1 MTPISADQLK
11 ALGIA
16 TQWLQP
22 LNAAMLRFGINT
34 PQRAAAFVGQCAHES
49 GNFTALSENLNYSA
63 ERMAAIWPLRF
74 AVQEPDPE
82 RPGKTKPKKDAAGK
96 NIPNALA
103 LSLHRKP
110 ELIASSV
117 YANRMGNGPEASG
130 DGWKY
135 RGRGLIQLTGK
146 DNYRLASDALSVD
159 LVATPDLVT
168 RPDMAALTAAWFWN
182 KNNLN
187 TLADAGN
194 NELISKRINGGTHG
208 MADRLQRTATALAL
222 LTLPGGQAPDTMT
235 A

>member
-1 MTPISADQLK
+1 MTPITADQLK

-16 TQWLQP
+16 AQWLQP

-34 PQRAAAFVGQCAHES
+34 PQRAAAFIGQCAHES
-49 GNFTALSENLNYSA
+49 GNFTALSENLNYKA
-63 ERMAAIWPLRF
+63 ESLMRVWPRHFPTPEVAAQYHR
-74 AVQEPDPE
+74 QPE
-82 RPGKTKPKKDAAGK
+82 K
-96 NIPNALA
+96 
-103 LSLHRKP
+103 
-110 ELIASSV
+110 IANRA

-135 RGRGLIQLTGK
+135 RGRGLVQLTGK

-168 RPDMAALTAAWFWN
+168 QPDMAALTAAWFWN

-187 TLADAGN
+187 ALADAGN

-208 MADRLQRTATALAL
+208 MDDRLQRTATALAL

>member
-1 MTPISADQLK
+1 MTTITPAQLK
-11 ALGIA
+11 TLGIA
-16 TQWLQP
+16 PQWLEP
-22 LNAAMLRFGINT
+22 LNAAMLRFDINT
-34 PQRAAAFVGQCAHES
+34 PQRIAAFVGQCAHES
-49 GNFTALSENLNYSA
+49 ANFTTLTENLNYKA
-63 ERMAAIWPLRF
+63 ESLVRVWPRHFPTPEVAAQYHR
-74 AVQEPDPE
+74 QPE
-82 RPGKTKPKKDAAGK
+82 K
-96 NIPNALA
+96 
-103 LSLHRKP
+103 
-110 ELIASSV
+110 IANRA

-168 RPDMAALTAAWFWN
+168 QPDMAALTAAWFWN

-187 TLADAGN
+187 ALADAGN

-208 MADRLQRTATALAL
+208 MDDRLQRTSTALAL
-222 LTLPGGQAPDTMT
+222 LTLPGGQEPDTMT

>member
-1 MTPISADQLK
+1 MTPITADQLK

-16 TQWLQP
+16 AQWLQP

-34 PQRAAAFVGQCAHES
+34 PQRAAAFIGQCAHES
-49 GNFTALSENLNYSA
+49 GNFTALSENLNYKA
-63 ERMAAIWPLRF
+63 ESLMRVWPRHFPTPEVAAQYHR
-74 AVQEPDPE
+74 QPE
-82 RPGKTKPKKDAAGK
+82 K
-96 NIPNALA
+96 
-103 LSLHRKP
+103 
-110 ELIASSV
+110 IANRA

-168 RPDMAALTAAWFWN
+168 QPDMAALTAAWFWN
-182 KNNLN
+182 KNRLN
-187 TLADAGN
+187 DLADKGDTVA
-194 NELISKRINGGTHG
+194 ISKRINGGTHG
-208 MADRLQRTATALAL
+208 LDDRLQRTSTALAL

>member
-1 MTPISADQLK
+1 MTTPITADQLK

-16 TQWLQP
+16 AQWLQP
-22 LNAAMLRFGINT
+22 LNAAMLRFSIDT
-34 PQRAAAFVGQCAHES
+34 PQRAAAFIGQCAHES
-49 GNFTALSENLNYSA
+49 GNFTALSENLNYKA
-63 ERMAAIWPLRF
+63 ESLVRVWPRHFPTLEVAAQYHR
-74 AVQEPDPE
+74 QPE
-82 RPGKTKPKKDAAGK
+82 K
-96 NIPNALA
+96 
-103 LSLHRKP
+103 
-110 ELIASSV
+110 IANRA

-168 RPDMAALTAAWFWN
+168 QPDMAALTAAWFWN

-187 TLADAGN
+187 ALADAGN

-208 MADRLQRTATALAL
+208 MDDRLQRTATALAL